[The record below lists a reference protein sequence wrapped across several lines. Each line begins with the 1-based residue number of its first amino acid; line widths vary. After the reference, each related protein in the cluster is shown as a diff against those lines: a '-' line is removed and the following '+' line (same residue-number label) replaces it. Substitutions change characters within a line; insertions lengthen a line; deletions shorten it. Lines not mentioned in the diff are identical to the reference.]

1 MEEARAERASHA
13 HEHAPAK
20 PRAPTRHT
28 QTQSATSAT
37 PHPAGDDRY
46 FVNVLNAANVFF
58 RPARTSTFGS

>member
-13 HEHAPAK
+13 HERAAREAACT
-20 PRAPTRHT
+20 RAPHSNTERH
-28 QTQSATSAT
+28 QRDAA
-37 PHPAGDDRY
+37 PAGDDRY